1 MLKVEIV
8 WFMTILV
15 SGSLKIQ
22 MLSTKLSIKMDLTI
36 KLVSMHF
43 PSLSEYKDNNLEKLR
58 IIFLQLLITKITGIL
73 LRKDQRN
80 KKILSIISLSKLFV
94 KRISTK

>member
-22 MLSTKLSIKMDLTI
+22 MHSIKLSTKMDLTI
-36 KLVSMHF
+36 KSVSMLF
-43 PSLSEYKDNNLEKLR
+43 PSLSEYKD
-58 IIFLQLLITKITGIL
+58 
-73 LRKDQRN
+73 
-80 KKILSIISLSKLFV
+80 SSLD
-94 KRISTK
+94 R

>member
-22 MLSTKLSIKMDLTI
+22 TLSTKLSIKMDLTI
-36 KLVSMHF
+36 KLVLMLF
-43 PSLSEYKDNNLEKLR
+43 PSLSEYKENSLER
-58 IIFLQLLITKITGIL
+58 
-73 LRKDQRN
+73 
-80 KKILSIISLSKLFV
+80 
-94 KRISTK
+94 